1 MAVEETW
8 EEELYCKQCKKET
21 KHTCH
26 SSGHERDSSGEYKVC
41 QVCDKLTSDNMYGSK
56 IE

>member
-41 QVCDKLTSDNMYGSK
+41 QVCDKLTSDNMYGGK